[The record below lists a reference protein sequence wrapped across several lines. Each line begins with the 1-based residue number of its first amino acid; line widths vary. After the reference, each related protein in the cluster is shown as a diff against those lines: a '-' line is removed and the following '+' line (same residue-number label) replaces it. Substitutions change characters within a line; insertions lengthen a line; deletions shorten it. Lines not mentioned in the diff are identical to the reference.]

1 MKTMEFLSNNFFLL
15 FITFACF
22 YLSKKLQQ
30 KTGLIVLNPI
40 LITIAA
46 LILYLFSLDIPYQKY
61 NEAGKMIDFWLKPAV
76 VALGVPLYHQLSSI
90 KKQLLP
96 LIVSSFVGCV
106 VGIVSV
112 VLTSCWFG
120 ASEQVAVS
128 MAPKSVTT
136 PIAMEITN
144 SLGGISSLTAVVVVF
159 TGIFGAIFGFA
170 VLKIGGVKNPIS
182 QSFAMGMAAH
192 AVGTSRAIEVGMHF
206 GAYSSLGLTLNGI
219 ITAVFTPTILH
230 FMGF

>member
-1 MKTMEFLSNNFFLL
+1 MEFLKNNFFLL
-15 FITFACF
+15 FITFAVF
-22 YLSKKLQQ
+22 YGSKKLQQ
-30 KTGLIVLNPI
+30 KTGLIILNPI
-40 LITIAA
+40 LITIAV
-46 LILYLFSLDIPYQKY
+46 LICYLLSLDIPYEEY
-61 NEAGKMIDFWLKPAV
+61 SEAGKMIEFWLKPAV
-76 VALGVPLYHQLSSI
+76 VALGVPLYRQLSSI

-96 LIVSSFVGCV
+96 LAVSSFAGCV
-106 VGIVSV
+106 AGIVSV
-112 VLTSCWFG
+112 VLSAYWFG
-120 ASEQVAVS
+120 ASGQVAVS
-128 MAPKSVTT
+128 MASKSVTT

-192 AVGTSRAIEVGMHF
+192 AVGTSRALEVGPHF

-219 ITAVFTPTILH
+219 ITAVFTPVILH
-230 FMGF
+230 WMGFV